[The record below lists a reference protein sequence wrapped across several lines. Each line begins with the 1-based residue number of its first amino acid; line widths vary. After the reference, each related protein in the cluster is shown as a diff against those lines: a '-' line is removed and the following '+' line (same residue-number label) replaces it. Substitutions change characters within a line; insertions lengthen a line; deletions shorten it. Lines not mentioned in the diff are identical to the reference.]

1 MNTVTTFHMKGR
13 RAVMVAVCSGALCA
27 IPMLAQDPAP
37 ASPPSG
43 QMGPM
48 GGGMGRMGGRG
59 QVEMLT
65 QRLSLTADQQTQV
78 KAINEDSMKQMM
90 ALRNDT
96 ALSQD
101 DRRSKMMDVR
111 KASQDKIR
119 AILTDEQKTKYD
131 AMLAEMR
138 ERMKERGQGTPPP
151 PPPQ

>member
-1 MNTVTTFHMKGR
+1 
-13 RAVMVAVCSGALCA
+13 
-27 IPMLAQDPAP
+27 
-37 ASPPSG
+37 
-43 QMGPM
+43 
-48 GGGMGRMGGRG
+48 MGRMGGGRG

-65 QRLSLTADQQTQV
+65 QRLNLTGDQQTQV

-96 ALSQD
+96 SLSQD

-138 ERMKERGQGTPPP
+138 ERMKERGQGGP